1 MKIIIAFTA
10 FILTLSVGITTTFAG
25 HSTSSKPIYCVQQ
38 VGSGGAFV
46 IDNENFTARDGNC
59 PDVKVGDKVR
69 FVHSGPHQL
78 CISAVFV
85 NLNSGHL
92 CSVWCY

>member
-1 MKIIIAFTA
+1 MKITIMLSALLLATSLIINP
-10 FILTLSVGITTTFAG
+10 SFA
-25 HSTSSKPIYCVQQ
+25 HTSKQRIYCVQQ
-38 VGSGGAFV
+38 VGSQGAFV

-69 FVHSGPHQL
+69 FIDSGPHQL